1 MTIEERV
8 QFLMQSSESHDR
20 QLGELTDK
28 MAALTAKFEALGGMM
43 AQLLGAMK
51 TLADTV
57 TDHERR
63 ITGLEGRH
71 DTAKRF
77 ATPCR

>member
-8 QFLMQSSESHDR
+8 QFLMQSTESHDR

-28 MAALTAKFEALGGMM
+28 MATLTDKMAVLTVKFDALGGMM

-63 ITGLEGRH
+63 ITGLEGQ
-71 DTAKRF
+71 A
-77 ATPCR
+77 

>member
-8 QFLMQSSESHDR
+8 QFLMQSTESHDR

-28 MAALTAKFEALGGMM
+28 MAVLTDKFDALGGMM

-63 ITGLEGRH
+63 ITGLEGQ
-71 DTAKRF
+71 A
-77 ATPCR
+77 

>member
-8 QFLMQSSESHDR
+8 QFLMQSTESHDR

-28 MAALTAKFEALGGMM
+28 MAVLTAKFDALGGMM

-51 TLADTV
+51 TLVDTV

-63 ITGLEGRH
+63 ITGLEGQ
-71 DTAKRF
+71 A
-77 ATPCR
+77 